1 MASVDLVLNEG
12 VKQKSKVYDL
22 GSKKEDLNSVH
33 FCHGIKEREGYFFY
47 GFSRRNFLTRQYKPT
62 NQSVVKNYKQIQLSQ
77 CCVALAVSHTVIGT

>member
-1 MASVDLVLNEG
+1 MILDENDKICLVNTFVTE
-12 VKQKSKVYDL
+12 SKR
-22 GSKKEDLNSVH
+22 
-33 FCHGIKEREGYFFY
+33 ERDIFFD